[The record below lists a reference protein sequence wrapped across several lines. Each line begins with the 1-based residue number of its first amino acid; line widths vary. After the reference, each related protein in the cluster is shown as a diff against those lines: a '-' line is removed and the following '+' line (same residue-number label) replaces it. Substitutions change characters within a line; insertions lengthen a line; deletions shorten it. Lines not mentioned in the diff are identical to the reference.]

1 MCGGTMA
8 SGTND
13 ATFPM
18 TIREVINFLSSRYSI
33 SQAQATSAVY
43 ALLESEILSEEVY
56 ALRFMDT
63 LVKATISLEDLDAI
77 VRQLVNSENT
87 AAPSSA
93 PASPAAA
100 GINLQ
105 LTATIPQ
112 GLGVSFPGEVETM
125 RSAFSRIVGSA
136 RDMLKVAS
144 PYIEQPGLNLLLHAF
159 ETAAKNGAKLR
170 VLARID
176 DWTNPNMRMVMA
188 ILTLQE
194 LFGKRVEIRSFSRF
208 LGLGQTWRS
217 LGGIHA
223 KLLIADDAQ
232 AYVGSGEI
240 RDHSL
245 NHNFEVGFV
254 VSGLAVVAMIAR
266 LFDTMWDASSKVTI
280 EYCQSFVK

>member
-1 MCGGTMA
+1 MA
-8 SGTND
+8 SGTAD

-18 TIREVINFLSSRYSI
+18 TIREAINFLSSRYAI

-43 ALLESEILSEEVY
+43 ALLESNILTEEVY

-63 LVKATISLEDLDAI
+63 LVTATVPLEDLDAI
-77 VRQLVNSENT
+77 VRRLVQGEST
-87 AAPSSA
+87 SVSPSA
-93 PASPAAA
+93 PAPPAAVDV
-100 GINLQ
+100 NLRI
-105 LTATIPQ
+105 TATIPQ
-112 GLGVSFPGEVETM
+112 GLGVSLPGEVESM

-136 RDMLKVAS
+136 RDMLRVSS

-188 ILTLQE
+188 ILTLHE
-194 LFGKRVEIRSFSRF
+194 LFSKRLEIRSFSRSI
-208 LGLGQTWRS
+208 GQGQAWLS

-223 KLLIADDAQ
+223 KLLIADSVQ

-240 RDHSL
+240 RDHAL
-245 NHNFEVGFV
+245 NHNFEVGLV
-254 VSGLAVVAMIAR
+254 VSGQDFVATIAR
-266 LFDTMWDASSKVTI
+266 LYDTLWDASSKVTI
-280 EYCQSFVK
+280 DYYQSFVK